1 MLLACRI
8 IVMLKMLKNLKICI
22 KITVKYEILFFII
35 FPVVSNQL
43 FSFLKRILDLVI
55 GLKLSC
61 IDEVWQKFWRCPNVD
76 YSEYENLLP
85 KDRFV
90 ALCSI
95 PPVIEFVK
103 ACDYQF
109 YQFCVDTLIPDVL
122 RAIPGNFSQQIRNF
136 AKSLENWLR
145 NALLNIPE
153 EMQQIK
159 VVHSPPPFL
168 KIN

>member
-1 MLLACRI
+1 M
-8 IVMLKMLKNLKICI
+8 
-22 KITVKYEILFFII
+22 
-35 FPVVSNQL
+35 
-43 FSFLKRILDLVI
+43 
-55 GLKLSC
+55 SC

-85 KDRFV
+85 KDRFI

-95 PPVIEFVK
+95 PPIIEFVK
-103 ACDYQF
+103 SCDYQF
-109 YQFCVDTLIPDVL
+109 YQFCVDALIPDVL

-159 VVHSPPPFL
+159 VCALFFL
-168 KIN
+168 LLRDFFKKKSFLVENYKCICNDIKTIHDIKSFGSGC